1 MKRPE
6 IEKSVLAEYKKLYP
20 KWKNVQITEVI
31 SDTFGGDLAVVRATT
46 DEGHPNEEVCFVYPE
61 GTVRI
66 FSTTE
71 ELARFLELKA
81 KAPFIERIFSRPVFT
96 GMVFVFL
103 LIAVFFIGF
112 TPKDSFRPEV
122 LTMLGSVLGGAA
134 GFFFGSGKVG
144 K

>member
-1 MKRPE
+1 MTNDE
-6 IEKSVLAEYKKLYP
+6 IEQLVVSEYKKRYP
-20 KWKNVQITEVI
+20 NWQNVQVTEIVF
-31 SDTFGGDLAVVRATT
+31 DTFGGNLAVVRAIT
-46 DEGHPNEEVCFVYPE
+46 DEGHPNEEVCFAYPE

-81 KAPFIERIFSRPVFT
+81 KAPFLERIFTRPVFT
-96 GMVFVFL
+96 GFIFIFLLVAVFV
-103 LIAVFFIGF
+103 VGF
-112 TPKDSFRPEV
+112 VAQDKYRPEV